1 MVIPL
6 GVLKKEGLVILVG
19 APRKDGHFLGRV
31 EGGWSGHSLG
41 HA

>member
-1 MVIPL
+1 MAIPL

-19 APRKDGHFLGRV
+19 TPRKDGHFLGRV